1 MDFDE
6 RPCHRDCRPG
16 LAVTV
21 DKRSIA
27 EKAPRPE
34 RHVAVVVV
42 GAGAAGVAAAIEAAR
57 AGVEVLLIDENPI
70 DNDMM
75 AMDVPLYFGQRMQP
89 SVRNRALMM
98 ERVVETNPALAEAHE
113 AGVDVQLGTYVWGAF
128 VNGPTVRELP
138 GPMLGLADDRR
149 SWLVGYDRL
158 IVAAGARDVA
168 MGFPG
173 WERAGAMG
181 ANGAVS
187 LLTRYRALG
196 SQRMVIVGSGDL
208 GLRTATLALESAVAV
223 AGIVEVAN
231 TVRGDEAIA
240 RSLAGRGVP
249 LYTAHTIREARGR
262 VGEIDSVVLVQVDE
276 SLKPVAGS
284 EREIAC
290 DTVCLALGLAPN
302 VELLHL
308 VGARFAFDSALGGW
322 IPELNDQMQTSVPTV
337 FAAGDCTGVHDA
349 MLADPEIAR
358 TQGRLAGIAAAQ
370 SLGGLPSIPLPH
382 EPGGQGEGA
391 ALDIPLPHRG
401 RGPQFEL
408 SGGTARRGLSRSE
421 GAVHSYWQTWLQSL
435 LHAGG
440 WEVNICQCE
449 EVTRRELV
457 DVKPPRYLK
466 WESPQ
471 MEARSL
477 DTMLRDGPVNQ
488 DQIKRLTRAG
498 MGPCQSRRC
507 REQVGLLLAQ
517 AAATSI
523 DRIPLPSFRPPIRP
537 LPMNVLWPTDEPA
550 AMREDWVSWFGI
562 PTQFSP
568 HWEAGMAIAEP
579 TAQTRLILSDE

>member
-1 MDFDE
+1 MDSDE
-6 RPCHRDCRPG
+6 RLCRRDCRPG
-16 LAVTV
+16 LAVTI

-208 GLRTATLALESAVAV
+208 GLRTAALALESGVAV

-308 VGARFAFDSALGGW
+308 VGARLAFDSALGGW
-322 IPELNDQMQTSVPTV
+322 IPAINDQMQTSVPTV

-349 MLADPEIAR
+349 ML
-358 TQGRLAGIAAAQ
+358 
-370 SLGGLPSIPLPH
+370 
-382 EPGGQGEGA
+382 
-391 ALDIPLPHRG
+391 
-401 RGPQFEL
+401 
-408 SGGTARRGLSRSE
+408 
-421 GAVHSYWQTWLQSL
+421 
-435 LHAGG
+435 
-440 WEVNICQCE
+440 
-449 EVTRRELV
+449 
-457 DVKPPRYLK
+457 
-466 WESPQ
+466 
-471 MEARSL
+471 
-477 DTMLRDGPVNQ
+477 
-488 DQIKRLTRAG
+488 
-498 MGPCQSRRC
+498 
-507 REQVGLLLAQ
+507 
-517 AAATSI
+517 
-523 DRIPLPSFRPPIRP
+523 
-537 LPMNVLWPTDEPA
+537 
-550 AMREDWVSWFGI
+550 
-562 PTQFSP
+562 
-568 HWEAGMAIAEP
+568 
-579 TAQTRLILSDE
+579 

>member
-1 MDFDE
+1 
-6 RPCHRDCRPG
+6 
-16 LAVTV
+16 VTV

-27 EKAPRPE
+27 DKAPRPE

-57 AGVEVLLIDENPI
+57 AGVEVLLIDENPV

-168 MGFPG
+168 IGFPG

-208 GLRTATLALESAVAV
+208 GLRTAALALESGVAV
-223 AGIVEVAN
+223 AGIVEVTNA
-231 TVRGDEAIA
+231 VRGDEEIA
-240 RSLAGRGVP
+240 RSLISRGVP
-249 LYTAHTIREARGR
+249 FYTSHTIREARGR
-262 VGEIDSVVLVQVDE
+262 VGEIDSVVLVQADGE
-276 SLKPVAGS
+276 LKPIPGS

-302 VELLHL
+302 VELFPL
-308 VGARFAFDSALGGW
+308 VGARFAFVSALGGW
-322 IPELNDQMQTSVPTV
+322 VPEINDQMQTSVPTV
-337 FAAGDCTGVHDA
+337 FAAGDCAGVHDG

-358 TQGRLAGIAAAQ
+358 VQGGLAGHAAAQ
-370 SLGGLPSIPLPH
+370 SLGAVTS
-382 EPGGQGEGA
+382 
-391 ALDIPLPHRG
+391 IPLPHRG
-401 RGPQFEL
+401 RGQ
-408 SGGTARRGLSRSE
+408 GE
-421 GAVHSYWQTWLQSL
+421 GAIHSYWQQWLQSL
-435 LHAGG
+435 IHAGG

-477 DTMLRDGPVNQ
+477 DTMLHDGPVNQ

-507 REQVGLLLAQ
+507 REQVGLLLAL
-517 AAATSI
+517 AAGTSI

-537 LPMNVLWPTDEPA
+537 LPLNVLWPTDEPP

>member
-1 MDFDE
+1 M
-6 RPCHRDCRPG
+6 
-16 LAVTV
+16 TV
-21 DKRSIA
+21 DTRSIA
-27 EKAPRPE
+27 DKGPRPE

-75 AMDVPLYFGQRMQP
+75 AMDVPLYFGQRMQA

-98 ERVVETNPALAEAHE
+98 ERVVATNPALAEAHE

-208 GLRTATLALESAVAV
+208 GLRTATLALESGVAV
-223 AGIVEVAN
+223 AGIVEVA
-231 TVRGDEAIA
+231 TVVRGDEEIG
-240 RSLAGRGVP
+240 RSLANRGVP
-249 LYTAHTIREARGR
+249 FYTAHTIREARGR
-262 VGEIDSVVLVQVDE
+262 VGEIESVTLIQVDGD
-276 SLKPVAGS
+276 LDPVAGS

-290 DTVCLALGLAPN
+290 DTVCLALGLSPN

-308 VGARFAFDSALGGW
+308 VGARLVFVSALGGW
-322 IPELNDQMQTSVPTV
+322 VPAIDDAMQTSVPTV
-337 FAAGDCTGVHDA
+337 FAAGDCAGVHDG
-349 MLADPEIAR
+349 MLADPDIAR
-358 TQGRLAGIAAAQ
+358 VQGRLAGIAAAR
-370 SLGGLPSIPLPH
+370 SLGAVTSQVPLPH
-382 EPGGQGEGA
+382 RRSGQGEGA
-391 ALDIPLPHRG
+391 SVHAHWQEWL
-401 RGPQFEL
+401 
-408 SGGTARRGLSRSE
+408 RSLI
-421 GAVHSYWQTWLQSL
+421 Q
-435 LHAGG
+435 AGG

-457 DVKPPRYLK
+457 EVKPPRYLK

-471 MEARSL
+471 MDARSL

-507 REQVGLLLAQ
+507 REQVGLLVAQ
-517 AAATSI
+517 ATGTSI

-537 LPMNVLWPTDEPA
+537 LPLNVLWPTDEPPV
-550 AMREDWVSWFGI
+550 MREEWVSWFGI

>member
-1 MDFDE
+1 
-6 RPCHRDCRPG
+6 
-16 LAVTV
+16 VTV

-27 EKAPRPE
+27 DKAPRPE
-34 RHVAVVVV
+34 RHVPVVVV
-42 GAGAAGVAAAIEAAR
+42 GAGAAGVAAAIAAAR

-196 SQRMVIVGSGDL
+196 STRMVIVGSGDL
-208 GLRTATLALESAVAV
+208 CLRTAALALESGVVV
-223 AGIVEVAN
+223 AGIVEVTNA
-231 TVRGDEAIA
+231 VRGDEAIA
-240 RSLAGRGVP
+240 RSLTGRGVP
-249 LYTAHTIREARGR
+249 FYTAHTIREARGR
-262 VGEIDSVVLVQVDE
+262 VGEIDSLVLVQID
-276 SLKPVAGS
+276 SDLKPVPGS

-308 VGARFAFDSALGGW
+308 VGARLAFDSALGGW
-322 IPELNDQMQTSVPTV
+322 VPAINDQMQTSVPTV
-337 FAAGDCTGVHDA
+337 FAAGDCTGVHDG

-358 TQGRLAGIAAAQ
+358 TQGRLAGHAAAH
-370 SLGGLPSIPLPH
+370 SLGAGPGQEAGQHRADVTPHIPLPH
-382 EPGGQGEGA
+382 G
-391 ALDIPLPHRG
+391 G

-408 SGGTARRGLSRSE
+408 SGAAARRGLSRSE
-421 GAVHSYWQTWLQSL
+421 GAVHTYWQQWLQSL
-435 LHAGG
+435 INAGG
-440 WEVNICQCE
+440 WDVNICQCE

-517 AAATSI
+517 AAGTSI
-523 DRIPLPSFRPPIRP
+523 DRIRHPSFRPPIRP
-537 LPMNVLWPTDEPA
+537 LPLNVIWPADEA
-550 AMREDWVSWFGI
+550 TAMREDWVSWFGI

>member
-6 RPCHRDCRPG
+6 RLCRRDCRPG
-16 LAVTV
+16 LAVTI

-57 AGVEVLLIDENPI
+57 AGVEVLLIDENPV

-208 GLRTATLALESAVAV
+208 GLRTAALALESGVAV

-249 LYTAHTIREARGR
+249 LYIAHTIREARGR

-308 VGARFAFDSALGGW
+308 VGARLAFDSALGGW

-370 SLGGLPSIPLPH
+370 SLG
-382 EPGGQGEGA
+382 A
-391 ALDIPLPHRG
+391 ATPPKIPLPHRG
-401 RGPQFEL
+401 RGQ
-408 SGGTARRGLSRSE
+408 GE
-421 GAVHSYWQTWLQSL
+421 GAVHAYWRTWLQSL

>member
-1 MDFDE
+1 
-6 RPCHRDCRPG
+6 
-16 LAVTV
+16 VTV
-21 DKRSIA
+21 DTRSIA
-27 EKAPRPE
+27 DKGPRPE

-42 GAGAAGVAAAIEAAR
+42 GAGTAGVAAAIEAAR

-75 AMDVPLYFGQRMQP
+75 AMDVPLYFGQRMQA

-98 ERVVETNPALAEAHE
+98 ERVVATNPALAEAYE
-113 AGVDVQLGTYVWGAF
+113 TGVDVQLGTYVWGAF
-128 VNGPTVRELP
+128 VNGLTVRELP

-168 MGFPG
+168 MGFAG

-181 ANGAVS
+181 ANGAVA

-196 SQRMVIVGSGDL
+196 STRMVIVGSGDL
-208 GLRTATLALESAVAV
+208 GLRTAALALESGVAV
-223 AGIVEVAN
+223 AGIVEVA
-231 TVRGDEAIA
+231 TAVRGDEEIA
-240 RSLAGRGVP
+240 RSLASRGVP
-249 LYTAHTIREARGR
+249 FYTGHTIREARGR
-262 VGEIDSVVLVQVDE
+262 VGEIDSVLLVEVDGD
-276 SLKPVAGS
+276 LNPVAGS

-290 DTVCLALGLAPN
+290 DTVCLALGLSPN

-308 VGARFAFDSALGGW
+308 VGARLVFASALGGW
-322 IPELNDQMQTSVPTV
+322 VPAIDDGMQTSVPTV
-337 FAAGDCTGVHDA
+337 FAAGDCAGVHDG
-349 MLADPEIAR
+349 MLADPDIAR
-358 TQGRLAGIAAAQ
+358 VQGRLAGIAAAQ
-370 SLGGLPSIPLPH
+370 SLGAVAAQVPH
-382 EPGGQGEGA
+382 
-391 ALDIPLPHRG
+391 PHR
-401 RGPQFEL
+401 R
-408 SGGTARRGLSRSE
+408 SGQSE
-421 GAVHSYWQTWLQSL
+421 GIQVHTHWQQWLRSL
-435 LHAGG
+435 IQAGG

-457 DVKPPRYLK
+457 EVKPPRYLK

-471 MEARSL
+471 MDARSL

-507 REQVGLLLAQ
+507 REQVGLLVAQ
-517 AAATSI
+517 ATGTSI

-537 LPMNVLWPTDEPA
+537 LPLNVLWPTDEPP
-550 AMREDWVSWFGI
+550 AMREEWVSWFGI

-568 HWEAGMAIAEP
+568 HWEAGMPIAEP